1 MVTSDVPEVTLH
13 AKGGPEHKGL
23 GSLDR
28 QEFKPQL
35 CHFLAMALMGQL
47 PPPMMQAKRFF

>member
-1 MVTSDVPEVTLH
+1 MTSDVPEVTLH

-35 CHFLAMALMGQL
+35 CHFLDMGLMGQL
-47 PPPMMQAKRFF
+47 PPAMMQAKRFF